1 MGPIFYFNYVV
12 GTYLLG
18 QEPNEN
24 LHFELNWDW
33 MMNMLGDLWQPLYLG
48 SVVVGIS
55 LGVLFFILTRL
66 LWRQQVVKHWKLR
79 QEQRKHKLN
88 KKLTK

>member
-1 MGPIFYFNYVV
+1 MGPIFYFNYVI

-18 QEPNEN
+18 QEAAEN
-24 LHFELNWDW
+24 LHFELSWDW

-48 SVVVGIS
+48 SIVVGTI
-55 LGVLFFILTRL
+55 LGITFFILTRL

-79 QEQRKHKLN
+79 QEQRKAKN
-88 KKLTK
+88 ARKKP